1 MIKKWIQ
8 RQFYF
13 SVVPMITKKKKETN
27 LLENFRK
34 QKEKYKNIKTNI
46 QMCFY
51 NKQIK
56 FQFTFL
62 KILQFNLPDIF

>member
-13 SVVPMITKKKKETN
+13 SVVPMITKKKKKETN

-34 QKEKYKNIKTNI
+34 
-46 QMCFY
+46 
-51 NKQIK
+51 
-56 FQFTFL
+56 
-62 KILQFNLPDIF
+62 

>member
-34 QKEKYKNIKTNI
+34 
-46 QMCFY
+46 
-51 NKQIK
+51 
-56 FQFTFL
+56 
-62 KILQFNLPDIF
+62 

>member
-13 SVVPMITKKKKETN
+13 SVVPMITKKKETN

-34 QKEKYKNIKTNI
+34 
-46 QMCFY
+46 
-51 NKQIK
+51 
-56 FQFTFL
+56 
-62 KILQFNLPDIF
+62 